1 MLFVSVEDFFAQTSH
16 IQRLSREQ
24 EKDLARNMA
33 AGDETARETLVRS
46 YLPMAASY
54 VRRMPKEMQTLHA
67 AYSCV
72 AAVEKG
78 VDSFNFLQD
87 GETFV
92 HHLSWR
98 LRQCITRCIAD
109 RI

>member
-1 MLFVSVEDFFAQTSH
+1 MLFVSVEDFFTQVSQ
-16 IQRLSREQ
+16 IRRLSREQ

-54 VRRMPKEMQTLHA
+54 VRRGPKEICTLKTVYA
-67 AYSCV
+67 CV
-72 AAVEKG
+72 VAVEKG

-87 GETFV
+87 GETFA